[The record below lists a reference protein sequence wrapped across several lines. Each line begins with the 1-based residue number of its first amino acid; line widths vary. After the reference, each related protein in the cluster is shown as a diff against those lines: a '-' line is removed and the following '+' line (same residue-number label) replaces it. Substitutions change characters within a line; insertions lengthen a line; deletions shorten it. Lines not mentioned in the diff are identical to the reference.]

1 MKNRTINEF
10 ENRIMDKR
18 VNIIEPGMHN
28 KNKKTLNEV
37 QRLPV
42 KYSIGNDY
50 LYTYRIYNI
59 KKKYVNGEITKDQY
73 DNMVKIIRKKSLENR
88 YRINLCS
95 SNIHDLKSM
104 KNKRYK

>member
-1 MKNRTINEF
+1 MKNRPINEF

-18 VNIIEPGMHN
+18 VNIIEPGMQNRH
-28 KNKKTLNEV
+28 KKTLNEV

-73 DNMVKIIRKKSLENR
+73 DDLVKVIRKKLLENM
-88 YRINLCS
+88 YRINPRS
-95 SNIHDLKSM
+95 SNIHDLESM
-104 KNKRYK
+104 KNKKYK

>member
-18 VNIIEPGMHN
+18 VNIIEPSMQN
-28 KNKKTLNEV
+28 RNKKTLNEL

-50 LYTYRIYNI
+50 LYTHRIYNI

-73 DNMVKIIRKKSLENR
+73 DKMMKVIRRKSLENK
-88 YRINLCS
+88 YRIKLHS
-95 SNIHDLKSM
+95 SNIHNLELM
-104 KNKRYK
+104 KNKKYK